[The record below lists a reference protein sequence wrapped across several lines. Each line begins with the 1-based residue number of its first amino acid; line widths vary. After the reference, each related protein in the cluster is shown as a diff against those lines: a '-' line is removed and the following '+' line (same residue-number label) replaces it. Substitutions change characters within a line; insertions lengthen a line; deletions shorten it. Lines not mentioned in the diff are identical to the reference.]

1 MSSASCMVFFL
12 MIRRPPRSTLF
23 PYTTLFRSDDFRLV
37 HRELHDRLVINQ
49 HRPFTT
55 IPESMSYVDTEFSR
69 IEDTGENKEKILMLK
84 DFNKYLIFMEKY
96 FSDKKAKPLKQ
107 GTELVKQI
115 FG

>member
-1 MSSASCMVFFL
+1 
-12 MIRRPPRSTLF
+12 
-23 PYTTLFRSDDFRLV
+23 
-37 HRELHDRLVINQ
+37 
-49 HRPFTT
+49 
-55 IPESMSYVDTEFSR
+55 VDTEFSR
-69 IEDTGENKEKILMLK
+69 IENTGENKEKILMLK